1 MTPEAK
7 TKTKTADRAET
18 ISGLPESGI
27 VYVYRF
33 LDDGTAVSL
42 PCEQVKDAL
51 SAHDGWTWVH
61 IGLADA
67 RARTWIARHAPVSD
81 MAREVLAGTDEHIRL
96 DILGSEILGVIPDLH
111 QMFAQPSDDIVR
123 LRFVLTDRMLINARR
138 TPVHSLELTR
148 RSIETGRRY
157 PTPIAFL
164 DGIVDQFADV
174 IGRRSET
181 LADQLDA
188 AESHLLKEELGD
200 ERQQL
205 GRIRLQ
211 LAHMHRQLM
220 QFHLLFQRIEPRIA
234 EENQQVARAIRALAQ
249 KLEAID
255 HDVGAQYERSRLL
268 LDEVAGKMAAL
279 TNRRLF
285 TLSILTA
292 CLLPPTL
299 VTGVFGMY
307 TKDLRRLRAL

>member
-1 MTPEAK
+1 MTLEA
-7 TKTKTADRAET
+7 KTKTADRAET

-33 LDDGTAVSL
+33 LEDGTAVSL

-138 TPVHSLELTR
+138 TRFIPWSSPEF
-148 RSIETGRRY
+148 RSRPAG
-157 PTPIAFL
+157 
-164 DGIVDQFADV
+164 
-174 IGRRSET
+174 
-181 LADQLDA
+181 
-188 AESHLLKEELGD
+188 
-200 ERQQL
+200 
-205 GRIRLQ
+205 
-211 LAHMHRQLM
+211 
-220 QFHLLFQRIEPRIA
+220 
-234 EENQQVARAIRALAQ
+234 AIRRQSPSSTA
-249 KLEAID
+249 
-255 HDVGAQYERSRLL
+255 S
-268 LDEVAGKMAAL
+268 
-279 TNRRLF
+279 
-285 TLSILTA
+285 SINS
-292 CLLPPTL
+292 P
-299 VTGVFGMY
+299 M
-307 TKDLRRLRAL
+307 